1 MRRSG
6 FFKTIISRATEI
18 CMNVTTS
25 ASLAASRPD
34 SWRVVVAASIGNAL
48 EWFDLVVYGFF
59 AVVIA
64 KLFFPTGNDTVS
76 LLLTL
81 GTFGVSFFM
90 RPLGAILIGAYAD
103 RAGRKAALTLSIL
116 LMMSGTLII
125 AILPSYQTIGLAAP
139 LILVAARLMQGFSAG
154 GEFGSA
160 TAFLAEHES
169 DRRGFFA
176 SWQVASQGLTT
187 LLAAVFG
194 VVLTGK
200 LSAEQMAS
208 WGWRVPFFFGLLIG
222 PVAWYI
228 RTRLDETPEFLAAEP
243 TATPLRDTFTSQK
256 LRLLIA
262 MGVVVLGTV
271 STYLVLFMPTYGV
284 KQLGL
289 APSVAFAAIALTGVI
304 QMLFAPL
311 VGRLSD
317 RHGRTRI
324 MLVSAVLLLVL
335 IYPAFV
341 YLVAHPSFGTLIVVQ
356 IVLGFLM
363 TGYFGALPGLLSEIF
378 PVQTRTTGMSL
389 AYNIAVTIF
398 GGFGPFIITWLIG
411 ATGSKVAPSFYM
423 MFAAVVSLAALIA
436 ARRKL
441 GFS

>member
-1 MRRSG
+1 
-6 FFKTIISRATEI
+6 
-18 CMNVTTS
+18 MNATTS
-25 ASLAASRPD
+25 ASLAASRPN

-103 RAGRKAALTLSIL
+103 RAGRKAALALSIL

-125 AILPSYQTIGLAAP
+125 AILPTYQTIGLAAP

-160 TAFLAEHES
+160 TAFLAEHEP

-187 LLAAVFG
+187 LLAAAFG
-194 VVLTGK
+194 VVLTGQ
-200 LSAEQMAS
+200 LSAGQMAA

-228 RTRLDETPEFLAAEP
+228 RTRLDETPEFLAAE
-243 TATPLRDTFTSQK
+243 TTTTPLRDTFASQK

-304 QMLFAPL
+304 QMVFAPL
-311 VGRLSD
+311 VGHLSD

-341 YLVAHPSFGTLIVVQ
+341 YLVAHPGFEALIVVQ

>member
-1 MRRSG
+1 
-6 FFKTIISRATEI
+6 
-18 CMNVTTS
+18 MNATTS
-25 ASLAASRPD
+25 ASLAASRPN

-59 AVVIA
+59 AVLIA
-64 KLFFPTGNDTVS
+64 RLFFPTGNDTVS

-90 RPLGAILIGAYAD
+90 RPLGAIVIGAYAD

-125 AILPSYQTIGLAAP
+125 AILPTYQTIGLAAP

-160 TAFLAEHES
+160 TAFLAEHEPG
-169 DRRGFFA
+169 RRGFFA

-187 LLAAVFG
+187 LLAAGFG

-200 LSAEQMAS
+200 LSAGQMAA

-228 RTRLDETPEFLAAEP
+228 RTRLDETPEFLAAE
-243 TATPLRDTFTSQK
+243 TTTTPLRDTLASQK

-271 STYLVLFMPTYGV
+271 STYLVLFMPTYGI

-289 APSVAFAAIALTGVI
+289 APSVAFAAIALTGLI
-304 QMLFAPL
+304 QMVFAPL
-311 VGRLSD
+311 VGHLSD

-324 MLVSAVLLLVL
+324 MLTSAVLLFVL

-389 AYNIAVTIF
+389 SYNIAVTIF

-423 MFAAVVSLAALIA
+423 MFAAVLSLIALIA

>member
-1 MRRSG
+1 
-6 FFKTIISRATEI
+6 
-18 CMNVTTS
+18 MNATTS
-25 ASLAASRPD
+25 ASLAASRPN

-90 RPLGAILIGAYAD
+90 RPLGAIVIGAYAD

-125 AILPSYQTIGLAAP
+125 AILPTYQTIGLAAP

-160 TAFLAEHES
+160 TAFLAEHEPH
-169 DRRGFFA
+169 RRGFFA

-187 LLAAVFG
+187 LLASGFG
-194 VVLTGK
+194 VVLTGQ
-200 LSAEQMAS
+200 LSAGQMAS

-228 RTRLDETPEFLAAEP
+228 RTRLDETPEFLAAA
-243 TATPLRDTFTSQK
+243 TTTTPLRDTFASQK
-256 LRLLIA
+256 LRLVIA
-262 MGVVVLGTV
+262 VGVVVLGTV

-289 APSVAFAAIALTGVI
+289 APSVTFAAIALTGVI
-304 QMLFAPL
+304 QMLVAPL
-311 VGRLSD
+311 VGHLSD
-317 RHGRTRI
+317 QHGRTRI
-324 MLVSAVLLLVL
+324 MLASAVLLLVL

-423 MFAAVVSLAALIA
+423 IFAAVVSLVALMA

>member
-1 MRRSG
+1 
-6 FFKTIISRATEI
+6 
-18 CMNVTTS
+18 MNVTTA
-25 ASLAASRPD
+25 ASLAGSRPD

-90 RPLGAILIGAYAD
+90 RPLGAIFVGAYAG

-125 AILPSYQTIGLAAP
+125 AILPTYQTFGLAAP

-160 TAFLAEHES
+160 TAFLAEHEP

-187 LLAAVFG
+187 LLAAGFG
-194 VVLTGK
+194 VLLTGK
-200 LSAEQMAS
+200 LSPEQMGS

-228 RTRLDETPEFLAAEP
+228 RTKLDETPEFLAAE
-243 TATPLRDTFTSQK
+243 TTTTPLRDTFASQK
-256 LRLLIA
+256 LRLVIA
-262 MGVVVLGTV
+262 IGVVVLGTV

-289 APSVAFAAIALTGVI
+289 APSVAFAAITLTGVI

-378 PVQTRTTGMSL
+378 PVQTRNTRMSL

>member
-1 MRRSG
+1 
-6 FFKTIISRATEI
+6 
-18 CMNVTTS
+18 MNATTS
-25 ASLAASRPD
+25 ASLAASRPNP
-34 SWRVVVAASIGNAL
+34 WRVVVAASIGNAL

-90 RPLGAILIGAYAD
+90 RPLGAIVIGAYAD

-116 LMMSGTLII
+116 LMMGGTLII
-125 AILPSYQTIGLAAP
+125 AMLPTYQAIGLAAP
-139 LILVAARLMQGFSAG
+139 LILVVARLMQGFSAG

-160 TAFLAEHES
+160 TAFLAEHEPG
-169 DRRGFFA
+169 RRGFFA

-187 LLAAVFG
+187 LLAAGFG
-194 VVLTGK
+194 VVLTGQ
-200 LSAEQMAS
+200 LSAGQMVS

-228 RTRLDETPEFLAAEP
+228 RTRLDETPEFLAAA
-243 TATPLRDTFTSQK
+243 TTTTPLRDTFTRQK
-256 LRLLIA
+256 LRLVIA
-262 MGVVVLGTV
+262 VGVVVLGTV

-289 APSVAFAAIALTGVI
+289 APSVTFAAIALTGVI
-304 QMLFAPL
+304 QMLVAPL
-311 VGRLSD
+311 VGHLSD
-317 RHGRTRI
+317 QHGRTRI
-324 MLVSAVLLLVL
+324 MLASAVLLLVL

-341 YLVAHPSFGTLIVVQ
+341 YLVAHPGFGTLIVVQ

-389 AYNIAVTIF
+389 SYNIAVTIF

-423 MFAAVVSLAALIA
+423 IFAAVISLVALMA

-441 GFS
+441 GFG